1 MKFDPVTQT
10 EQVIF
15 KPDLTIYGN
24 YYWIYGLNLKNDQII
39 CEIYSSPN
47 FNSSVKKTF
56 TQIGELYP
64 TIFAKD
70 EDSVIDK
77 ENNIV
82 FSKNT
87 VCQNIEKLCQ
97 TAEDIT
103 YNVEPSN
110 SFGEHTYLGTGT
122 VITLYKN
129 EEKIAEYTIVIDGD
143 LDGDSVCDTL
153 DIALTEMSMNKN
165 RTPSE
170 IECYAANGMAIDEIN
185 IDSFQYVVN
194 TALG

>member
-1 MKFDPVTQT
+1 MPKFFHKITS
-10 EQVIF
+10 
-15 KPDLTIYGN
+15 
-24 YYWIYGLNLKNDQII
+24 LKNNKII

-47 FNSSVKKTF
+47 FNSSVKAKF
-56 TQIGELYP
+56 TQTCELYKE
-64 TIFAKD
+64 IYVAD
-70 EDSVIDK
+70 ENSVIDK
-77 ENNIV
+77 ENSII
-82 FSKNT
+82 FSRNDA
-87 VCQNIEKLCQ
+87 CQSVEEICK

-103 YNVEPSN
+103 YNVEPSS
-110 SFGEHTYLGTGT
+110 SFGEYNFLGTGT
-122 VITLYKN
+122 VVTLYKN

-143 LDGDSVCDTL
+143 LDGDSVCDAL

-170 IECYAANGMAIDEIN
+170 IECYAANGMAINEIN